1 MTPQISIRVF
11 ILTWICRPLA
21 VSMQFGWSRSGLS
34 GSASGC
40 VLLGLVSACESAP
53 KPGSICYLLH
63 VLITA
68 ITATDIP
75 SLWLHHIKLI
85 SYWPNQVTWPSK
97 GPITGFLPSL
107 KPWQGL
113 GIWHCYS
120 RMKASLELIMRSI
133 EHCSSLIIH
142 HLSDVL

>member
-40 VLLGLVSACESAP
+40 VLPGLVSACESAP
-53 KPGSICYLLH
+53 KPGSIYYLLH

-68 ITATDIP
+68 NHCHGHSKSLIASYQTDILLTKPSHMAKQGTHNCFSAQPEAMARFGLYDTAT
-75 SLWLHHIKLI
+75 
-85 SYWPNQVTWPSK
+85 
-97 GPITGFLPSL
+97 
-107 KPWQGL
+107 
-113 GIWHCYS
+113 
-120 RMKASLELIMRSI
+120 AE
-133 EHCSSLIIH
+133 
-142 HLSDVL
+142 